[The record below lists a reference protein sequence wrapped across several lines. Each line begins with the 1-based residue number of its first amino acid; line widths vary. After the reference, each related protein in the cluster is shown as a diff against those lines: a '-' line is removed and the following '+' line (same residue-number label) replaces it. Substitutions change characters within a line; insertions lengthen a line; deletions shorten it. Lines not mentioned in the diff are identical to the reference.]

1 MSNLNAQVLVHDFHK
16 AFGHPTFEG
25 NVIAVGIKG
34 QRCLFALQPNVENIS
49 IKEVA
54 AHRCRLLAEEIKEG
68 VDASGDFV
76 PTGLASFRSFAEVVD
91 AVGDILYIALGTGC
105 VYGLALD
112 TPSFDYAEEVYQVKG
127 ENHRGLVDIY
137 KVFSEIEKVLVELET
152 DLHFACQAPSKALL
166 FASPISKKLQ
176 KIVDLCYA
184 NAEVYSYD
192 LNAVFVEI
200 HNSNMSKLGADGKP
214 IYREDGKIL
223 KGENYFKPDIEKV
236 LNDTAKP
243 APKSA

>member
-16 AFGHPTFEG
+16 AFGHSTFDDAIIKEG
-25 NVIAVGIKG
+25 VNG
-34 QRCLFALQPNVENIS
+34 QRCVFALQPNVENLAN
-49 IKEVA
+49 KEIA
-54 AHRCRLLAEEIKEG
+54 ALRCRLLNEEIKEG
-68 VDASGDFV
+68 IDASADFV
-76 PTGLASFRSFAEVVD
+76 PTGVAEFSSFVEVVD
-91 AVGDILYIALGTGC
+91 AIGDILYIALGTGC

-112 TPSFDYAEEVYQVKG
+112 TPSFDYAEEVYQIQG
-127 ENHRGLVDIY
+127 ENHRGLVDVY
-137 KVFSEIEKVLVELET
+137 KGFSEIEKVLVELEQ

-184 NAEVYSYD
+184 HADVYNYD

-200 HNSNMSKLGADGKP
+200 HKSNMSKLGADGKP
-214 IYREDGKIL
+214 IYREDGKVL

-243 APKSA
+243 ASKSA

>member
-16 AFGHPTFEG
+16 AFGHPTFDDAVIKEG
-25 NVIAVGIKG
+25 VKG
-34 QRCLFALQPNVENIS
+34 QRCIFALQPNVENIADPN
-49 IKEVA
+49 IA
-54 AHRCRLLAEEIKEG
+54 LLRGRLLHEEIAEG
-68 VDASGDFV
+68 VHASGDFV
-76 PTGLASFRSFAEVVD
+76 PTGLADFSPFVEVVD

-112 TPSFDYAEEVYQVKG
+112 TPSFDYAEEVYQIKG

-137 KVFSEIEKVLVELET
+137 KGFSEIEKVLVELET

-184 NAEVYSYD
+184 NAEVYNYD

-223 KGENYFKPDIEKV
+223 KGENYFKPNIEKV
-236 LNDTAKP
+236 LNDTAKV

>member
-1 MSNLNAQVLVHDFHK
+1 MLNAQVLVHDFHK
-16 AFGHPTFEG
+16 AFGHPTFDEAVIKEG
-25 NVIAVGIKG
+25 VKG
-34 QRCLFALQPNVENIS
+34 QRCIFALQPNVENLTN
-49 IKEVA
+49 KQLAEL
-54 AHRCRLLAEEIKEG
+54 RFRLLNEEIKEG
-68 VDASGDFV
+68 IDASADFV
-76 PTGLASFRSFAEVVD
+76 PTGVAEFSSFVEVVD
-91 AVGDILYIALGTGC
+91 AIGDILYIALGTGC

-112 TPSFDYAEEVYQVKG
+112 TPSFDYAEEVYQIQG
-127 ENHRGLVDIY
+127 ENHRGLVDVY
-137 KVFSEIEKVLVELET
+137 KGFSEIEKVLVELER
-152 DLHFACQAPSKALL
+152 DVHFACQAPSKALL

-184 NAEVYSYD
+184 HAEVYNYD

-243 APKSA
+243 TPKSA

>member
-1 MSNLNAQVLVHDFHK
+1 MLNAQVLVHDFHK
-16 AFGHPTFEG
+16 AFGHPTFDDSVIKEG
-25 NVIAVGIKG
+25 ANG
-34 QRCLFALQPNVENIS
+34 QRCIFALQPNVENLAN
-49 IKEVA
+49 KEIA
-54 AHRCRLLAEEIKEG
+54 ALRCRLLNEEIKEG
-68 VDASGDFV
+68 IDASADFV
-76 PTGLASFRSFAEVVD
+76 PTGVAEFSSFVEVVD
-91 AVGDILYIALGTGC
+91 AIGDILYIALGTGC

-112 TPSFDYAEEVYQVKG
+112 TPSFDYAEEVYQIQG
-127 ENHRGLVDIY
+127 ENHRGLVDVY
-137 KVFSEIEKVLVELET
+137 KGFSEIEKVLVELER
-152 DLHFACQAPSKALL
+152 DVHFACQAPSKALL

-184 NAEVYSYD
+184 HAGVYNYN

-214 IYREDGKIL
+214 IYREDGKVL

-243 APKSA
+243 ASKSA